1 MEGGC
6 NQGWC
11 DMEPCRDIVIG
22 VDGSGTR
29 GLKTAEVFDAT
40 DQGLNGAEDR
50 AAGAAEAYKFTFGPV
65 LLGGKF

>member
-1 MEGGC
+1 
-6 NQGWC
+6 
-11 DMEPCRDIVIG
+11 MEPCRAIVIG
-22 VDGSGTR
+22 IDGGGAR

-50 AAGAAEAYKFTFGPV
+50 AARAAEAYKFTSSPV

>member
-1 MEGGC
+1 M
-6 NQGWC
+6 
-11 DMEPCRDIVIG
+11 VG
-22 VDGSGTR
+22 VDGGGTR

-50 AAGAAEAYKFTFGPV
+50 AARAAEAYKLTFGPI

>member
-1 MEGGC
+1 MIGIDGG
-6 NQGWC
+6 GA
-11 DMEPCRDIVIG
+11 
-22 VDGSGTR
+22 R

-50 AAGAAEAYKFTFGPV
+50 AARAAEAYKFTSSPV